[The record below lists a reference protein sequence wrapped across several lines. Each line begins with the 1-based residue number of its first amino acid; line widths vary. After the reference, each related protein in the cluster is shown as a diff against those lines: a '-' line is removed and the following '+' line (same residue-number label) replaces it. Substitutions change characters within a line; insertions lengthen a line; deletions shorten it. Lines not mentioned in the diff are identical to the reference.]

1 MSKGTNPAKVLYLHG
16 LGRDELR
23 KNERGILEY
32 NRQKGFEYVDTHID
46 WVNDGF
52 EELVERVSDQATGI
66 LNELGEDEI
75 LVIECSSAG
84 LGLGLNS
91 LKQINDTRVRVIGHS
106 GRVASG
112 DYKPTDRR
120 SLERCAH
127 LGTDRASQAFY
138 DSVRYFETITLPGL
152 TGADLDRILITL
164 PWADQVVPVSTMAIR
179 GVQTVR
185 LPMVFHSPGIGLGML
200 RMPELVERIR

>member
-1 MSKGTNPAKVLYLHG
+1 M
-16 LGRDELR
+16 
-23 KNERGILEY
+23 
-32 NRQKGFEYVDTHID
+32 
-46 WVNDGF
+46 NDGF

-91 LKQINDTRVRVIGHS
+91 LKRINDRRVRVIGHS

-112 DYKPTDRR
+112 DYKPNDRR

-138 DSVRYFETITLPGL
+138 DSVRYFETVALPGL

>member
-1 MSKGTNPAKVLYLHG
+1 MIRTKVLYLHG

-23 KNERGILEY
+23 KNERRILEH
-32 NRQKGFEYVDTHID
+32 NRQKGFEFVDPYID
-46 WVNDGF
+46 WVTDKFGK
-52 EELVERVSDQATGI
+52 LVERVSDQATDMLSGLDEDDI
-66 LNELGEDEI
+66 LA
-75 LVIECSSAG
+75 IECSSAG

-91 LKQINDTRVRVIGHS
+91 LKRINDTRVRVIGHS

-112 DYKPTDRR
+112 NYKPNDRR
-120 SLERCAH
+120 SLEQCAH

-138 DSVRYFETITLPGL
+138 DSVRYFEAVTLPAL
-152 TGADLDRILITL
+152 TDAEKDRILITL
-164 PWADQVVPVSTMAIR
+164 PWADEVVPVSTMAIR